1 THIDA
6 SPELPLAILRSRLAL
21 ALLWLMLASSLVS
34 VARGIKHHRR
44 DVKILDMRTH
54 GLDVPAIAREL
65 GSTETEIRARIKRIA
80 GAGSLGPPSA

>member
-1 THIDA
+1 MLW
-6 SPELPLAILRSRLAL
+6 SWLAL
-21 ALLWLMLASSLVS
+21 ALVGLMVAACLVA